1 MHAFGVSTPHTAHCL
16 ADGNVMISTMG
27 DRPVGKAKG
36 NAKGDFIIID
46 MKAKKIK
53 VILSYKMTG

>member
-36 NAKGDFIIID
+36 NAKGDFVIVD

-53 VILSYKMTG
+53 VGLS